1 MKTFN
6 VFYTAYEQ
14 GSSSII
20 SEGVMPINTDS
31 SYQAEAAVQAMFR
44 GCEVII
50 RYTNEAWHLISWP
63 L

>member
-6 VFYTAYEQ
+6 VFYTAYEE

-20 SEGVMPINTDS
+20 SEGVMPVSTDS

-50 RYTNEAWHLISWP
+50 RYTNEA
-63 L
+63 